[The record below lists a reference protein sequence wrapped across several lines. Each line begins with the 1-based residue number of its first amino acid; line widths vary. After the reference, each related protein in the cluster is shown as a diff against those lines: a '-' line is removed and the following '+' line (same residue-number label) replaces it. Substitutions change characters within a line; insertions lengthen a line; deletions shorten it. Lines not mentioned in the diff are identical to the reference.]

1 MVEAMMRVGAKI
13 EMKPGTAQALFRG
26 STVARIPNFFVVV
39 LSSAGANEPRLEVAL
54 KAASGHHAKLL
65 AAHFVSPGKCAI
77 AFSGSD
83 LSSDEIQNV
92 EILARFGDLLSD
104 DQARR
109 AVGGHLASHL
119 DMTSPQAPRLA
130 QPATR
135 SPWTLF
141 VRVML
146 LTARRTRSLWAA
158 SRLSPAIALLAL
170 VALVAWGGS
179 LVALAGEARRT
190 TRLVEMARFV
200 CSHDAIGNREL
211 RHLVSHELQAGSSKK
226 DVLHAILSLCQAK
239 SAPG

>member
-1 MVEAMMRVGAKI
+1 MRVGAKI

-39 LSSAGANEPRLEVAL
+39 LSSAGANEPRLEVGAEGSQRASRQ
-54 KAASGHHAKLL
+54 AARGP
-65 AAHFVSPGKCAI
+65 FCVPRKCAI

-92 EILARFGDLLSD
+92 EILAEFGDLLSD

-179 LVALAGEARRT
+179 LVALAGEAQRT

-200 CSHDAIGNREL
+200 CSHDAIGN
-211 RHLVSHELQAGSSKK
+211 
-226 DVLHAILSLCQAK
+226 
-239 SAPG
+239 